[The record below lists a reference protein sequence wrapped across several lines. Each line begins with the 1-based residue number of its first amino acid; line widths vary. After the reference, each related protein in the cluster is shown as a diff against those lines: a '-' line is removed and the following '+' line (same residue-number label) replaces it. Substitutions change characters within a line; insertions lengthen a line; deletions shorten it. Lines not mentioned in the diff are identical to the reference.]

1 MDVLQHDAMDVIKEG
16 AKDVLKPWPGH
27 DEDFIPAL
35 GMCLSKGLELISIPV
50 LKSVVPLLG
59 SGAGEAVDSHHS
71 TAADLDRITLNQ
83 PMHSACL
90 VGDQRQGVWHGVV
103 REEVQEG

>member
-1 MDVLQHDAMDVIKEG
+1 MLYN
-16 AKDVLKPWPGH
+16 
-27 DEDFIPAL
+27 
-35 GMCLSKGLELISIPV
+35 PV
-50 LKSVVPLLG
+50 LKSVLPVRG
-59 SGAGEAVDSHHS
+59 SGAGEAVNSYHGI
-71 TAADLDRITLNQ
+71 AADLDRITLNQ